1 MTIQNASVTG
11 AIVDTY
17 ISLEGSRWTAT
28 ADSTVCLM
36 GDVKSQQL
44 DAPAGVTISAKAGE
58 GCGLTGSYTLA
69 SGGILTVD

>member
-1 MTIQNASVTG
+1 
-11 AIVDTY
+11 
-17 ISLEGSRWTAT
+17 
-28 ADSTVCLM
+28 M